1 MRKLFYRFIHW
12 IRNKLY
18 KPHYKLTARG
28 LYACYYIIEKYI
40 NEMCSDDFNQSYEE
54 MIDKKLETIEK
65 TSFFYSFKNED
76 GSAAQIPDSD
86 KRDFAAQMVVAA
98 MLYLCN
104 ENDRETVY
112 SYIKNEHAL
121 ELIKGCIKERLV
133 F

>member
-12 IRNKLY
+12 IRNKIY
-18 KPHYKLTARG
+18 RPRHQLTSRG
-28 LYACYYIIEKYI
+28 LYACYYIVEKYI
-40 NEMCSDDFNQSYEE
+40 NEMQPNDFNQNYEE

-76 GSAAQIPDSD
+76 GSAAQISGSD

-98 MLYLCN
+98 MLYFCG
-104 ENDRETVY
+104 EKDREKVY
-112 SYIKNEHAL
+112 SYIEDEHAL
-121 ELIKGCIKERLV
+121 ELIKGCIKEGLV